1 MASCFVGAL
10 QMERTRSNS
19 ESFREVAAA
28 ELTSVEGGAYRGDII
43 ATGAAIGGGI
53 GFFVGGGLGGAIG
66 GAIGAGIGAVFSW
79 LF

>member
-1 MASCFVGAL
+1 
-10 QMERTRSNS
+10 MEKTRSNP
-19 ESFREVAAA
+19 ESFREVAPA
-28 ELTSVEGGAYRGDII
+28 ELTSVEGGLAHRGDII

-53 GFFVGGGLGGAIG
+53 GFFIGGGLGGAIG